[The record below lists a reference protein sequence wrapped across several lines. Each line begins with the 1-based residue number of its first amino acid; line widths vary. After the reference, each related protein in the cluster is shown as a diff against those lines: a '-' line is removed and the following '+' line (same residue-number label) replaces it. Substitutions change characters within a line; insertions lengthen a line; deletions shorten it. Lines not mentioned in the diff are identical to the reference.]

1 MKKNT
6 TNRVSSLENLLLQRI
21 DKLNKSSIGCDP
33 CKKEAQKIQRK
44 MEEEKINE
52 FKIDSIKR
60 IVDSIL
66 QDTNDNQQKN

>member
-1 MKKNT
+1 MMKKNT
-6 TNRVSSLENLLLQRI
+6 INRV
-21 DKLNKSSIGCDP
+21 DDLNKSSVGCDP
-33 CKKEAQKIQRK
+33 CKKEAKKIKRK

-66 QDTNDNQQKN
+66 QDTNDNRQKN